1 MRILITGAAGF
12 LGSALAG
19 RIAAALNSGAELT
32 VNGESRPVHELIL
45 ADIASIPESS
55 AEGYSPLHGA
65 KGGSPIKPTKPVRR
79 VVCDFTDEHAVR
91 NLMSGGYDLVFHLA
105 AVVSGQAE
113 QDFETGYKGNVA
125 AAVHILE
132 SLKRQRRDGGPR
144 ACFFMTSSVAVFGKA
159 LPRVIPDTFPCLPLT
174 SYGTQKAICE
184 LYTLDYSRRGFCD
197 GRIIRL
203 PTVAVRP
210 GKPNAAASSFVSSII
225 REPLQGK
232 EAICPVPEE
241 SELWITSPRAALDS
255 MLHMVSLPVGKIADH
270 RVINPVGLTV
280 SVARMLD
287 ALRKIGGAAALEL
300 VKHRRDARI
309 EDIVLSWPARFESRI
324 AGELAFPGAMNMD
337 DIVKEYNTE
346 VSHGH

>member
-1 MRILITGAAGF
+1 MRVLITGAAGF

-19 RIAAALNSGAELT
+19 KLAAGLDSGGALT
-32 VNGESRPVHELIL
+32 VDGESRPVHELVL
-45 ADIASIPESS
+45 ADIVPIPESI
-55 AEGYSPLHGA
+55 AESCAPLHGA
-65 KGGSPIKPTKPVRR
+65 KGGSSTKPIKR

-113 QDFETGYKGNVA
+113 RDFETGYQGNVA
-125 AAVHILE
+125 AAVHVLE

-159 LPRVIPDTFPCLPLT
+159 LPPVIPDTFPCLPLT

-184 LYTLDYSRRGFCD
+184 LYTLDYSRKGYCD

-203 PTVAVRP
+203 PTVTVRP

-241 SELWITSPRAALDS
+241 SELWITSPRAAIDS
-255 MLHMVSLPVGKIADH
+255 MLHMVSLPVRNIADH

-280 SVARMLD
+280 TVARMLD
-287 ALRKIGGAAALEL
+287 ALRRIGGSAAREL
-300 VKHRRDARI
+300 VQHRRDKGI

-324 AGELAFPGAMNMD
+324 AGELAFPGAMDID
-337 DIVKEYNTE
+337 DIVKEFHESME
-346 VSHGH
+346 VFHGR